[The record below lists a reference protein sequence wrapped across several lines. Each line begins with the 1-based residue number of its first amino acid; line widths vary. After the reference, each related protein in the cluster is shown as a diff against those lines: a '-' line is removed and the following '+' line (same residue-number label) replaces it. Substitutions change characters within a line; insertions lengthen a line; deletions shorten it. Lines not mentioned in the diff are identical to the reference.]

1 MSELIFSLDIENLT
15 ITVNEIKEKIVA
27 KLITEEYLDI
37 DEGKEFIERCQI
49 IVHRG
54 TWFNRWFN
62 KNMKGNKIDKFY
74 FSIVDMGK
82 KESKL
87 ERLLNETTSS
97 YDENEDY

>member
-1 MSELIFSLDIENLT
+1 
-15 ITVNEIKEKIVA
+15 
-27 KLITEEYLDI
+27 
-37 DEGKEFIERCQI
+37 
-49 IVHRG
+49 
-54 TWFNRWFN
+54 
-62 KNMKGNKIDKFY
+62 MKGNKIDKFY